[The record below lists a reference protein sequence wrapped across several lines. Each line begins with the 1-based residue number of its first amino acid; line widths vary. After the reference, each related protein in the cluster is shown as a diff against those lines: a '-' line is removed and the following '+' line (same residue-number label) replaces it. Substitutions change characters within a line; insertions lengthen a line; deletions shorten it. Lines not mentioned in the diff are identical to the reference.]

1 MKFSPFFFA
10 LVCPTMAWGEGS
22 SIHFANQDQLSGALE
37 SLVRDTLVWKS
48 PILEKPTPFFTRE
61 VTELTLPAKP
71 PVFSANHEAVL
82 RLTNGDVVRGQL
94 AGLGKDAVELDT
106 WFAGRLVFKR
116 SMVENLEIREL
127 PKVFYQGPNGMEDW
141 TASGDDPWIYQGN
154 AFVSKRASN
163 IGRDCKL
170 PETCCIS
177 FELEWRSVLRL
188 KLLLFTQN
196 EGESGYEIGFQRR
209 TVRFS
214 KAGEHEWIGHTSG
227 AAELQKNEKAQIEI
241 RSNLK
246 TGQFAFFV
254 DGRMIDVWTD
264 ANVNRSDLGGGLHFV
279 SEDRS
284 PLRISAIRV
293 TAWDGA
299 LDQQPPPKINGN
311 SWLPDDDADESS
323 DGADVPKEERIQLRN
338 GDRLNGEI
346 VSIKEGIVTLK
357 TSYGEVKLP
366 VSRLRSMPLGTV
378 DLEKPL
384 RRKEDVRAWFYD
396 GSSIVFRLDEAA
408 RGYLSGSSQNFGN
421 ARFKMEAFTRL
432 EFNIYGKGHPKA
444 WAVTEIRK

>member
-1 MKFSPFFFA
+1 MKFALLFFV
-10 LVCPTMAWGEGS
+10 LVCPMMAWGEAS
-22 SIHFANQDQLSGALE
+22 SIRFANQDQLSGSLE
-37 SLVRDTLVWKS
+37 SLARDTLVWKS
-48 PILEKPTPFFTRE
+48 PILEKPTSFFTRE

-94 AGLGKDAVELDT
+94 AGLSKEAVELDT

-116 SMVENLEIREL
+116 SMVQNLEIREL
-127 PKVFYQGPNGMEDW
+127 PKVLYQGPNGMEDW

-154 AFVSKRASN
+154 AFISKGASN
-163 IGRDCKL
+163 IGRDCRL
-170 PETCCIS
+170 PDTCSIS
-177 FELEWRSVLRL
+177 FELEWRSALRFR
-188 KLLLFTQN
+188 LLLFTQN
-196 EGESGYEIGFQRR
+196 DRESGYEIGFQRR

-241 RSNLK
+241 RANLK

-254 DGRMIDVWTD
+254 DGRMVDVWTD
-264 ANVNRSDLGGGLHFV
+264 VSVDRNNLGGGLHFI

-299 LDQQPPPKINGN
+299 LDQQPPPKINDN
-311 SWLPDDDADESS
+311 SWLPEEDSNENSDEL
-323 DGADVPKEERIQLRN
+323 DVPKEERIQLRN
-338 GDRLNGEI
+338 GDHLNGQIMSI
-346 VSIKEGIVTLK
+346 VEGVVTLK
-357 TSYGEVKLP
+357 TSYGEVMLP
-366 VSRLRSMPLGTV
+366 ISRLRSMPLGTV

-384 RRKEDVRAWFYD
+384 RRKGDVRAWFYD
-396 GSSIVFRLDEAA
+396 GSSIVFRLEEVAG
-408 RGYLSGSSQNFGN
+408 GYLLGSSQNFGN

-432 EFNIYGKGHPKA
+432 EFNIYGKAHPRA
-444 WAVTEIRK
+444 WAVTDMR